1 MQSFEF
7 YDFPLRFSGSVSF
20 VINKSSVQRL
30 CIIIIC
36 TLQRSLASFLFHRFI
51 VYKLPK
57 IEESARRYVTMG
69 LGYVYMDS
77 ETKQFT
83 LANKSIR
90 TNVTAVVH
98 ALQQI
103 YAANGIGYIMYND
116 EDPEG

>member
-1 MQSFEF
+1 MH
-7 YDFPLRFSGSVSF
+7 
-20 VINKSSVQRL
+20 N
-30 CIIIIC
+30 IIC
-36 TLQRSLASFLFHRFI
+36 ALASLLYYRFV

-77 ETKQFT
+77 ETKQFI

-90 TNVTAVVH
+90 SNVTAVGH
-98 ALQQI
+98 TLQQI
-103 YAANGIGYIMYND
+103 YAANGTGYIMYND